1 MGISSQCGK
10 AINAKH
16 LKIITQ
22 IVVAASLIVGE
33 IPVYAQISTETF
45 KSSRVLIAQSD
56 SAINRFQ
63 TLAEADD
70 LYKKGQKQAA
80 ENLYRKVKPDFP
92 PAEQQR
98 AAIYDANKLPG
109 DAQAYLRIA
118 KEGIQQNNV
127 DNRVFL
133 PLQNLT
139 QNYPEYIEGHILLA
153 KACEQNSKV
162 CKANAKSG
170 QPSSAV
176 EVLEKATEIYPDD
189 PELLKAKIS
198 ALQKKEDYL
207 EAAIAA
213 RQFAAIYPDYEEAPE
228 FTKLADENMK
238 RYHSKLGGELR
249 TQGLI
254 GAALSVLG
262 GVTKKDFNTG
272 ISGFDTLLMLAQG
285 ESAFG
290 KTMADK
296 LVKQYQEQG
305 KLVGD
310 PQVLNYIKGIAGRI
324 TPLMGRKFDYEFYV
338 IKDDSINAFALPG
351 GKVFINTGAILGT
364 NSEAELAGLL
374 SHEISHSVL
383 SHGFKSVTQGSLF
396 SNLKKVVALPDVIGQ
411 FAQAQYSQEQERQA
425 DILGTRVLSKAGYAA
440 DGLRNLMVTLNKQS
454 KEQTTRWNSSH
465 PAPQERV
472 NYLESLIQR
481 NNYNRYAFEGVKT
494 HLNMQKTLQGIPVAA
509 DDTPTTPAN
518 ALQDSQNTQPPEK
531 PSTQKKPGKK
541 KPTQNKPT
549 QTKPVVAQ
557 VKLGDIA
564 LNSSQLRDD
573 VEVRIDGAK
582 LETARNFTIKFT
594 IENRS
599 KTAFIFV
606 PLYGEVTDAKG
617 KKLTAR
623 FYTSDS
629 RVAPGAK
636 MTGEVRVYGHPW
648 TNEASQNLTL
658 VIKESSSGSRLFRV
672 PF

>member
-10 AINAKH
+10 AI
-16 LKIITQ
+16 TQ
-22 IVVAASLIVGE
+22 IAVTVSLIVGG
-33 IPVYAQISTETF
+33 IPVHAQISTGTLKPSHF
-45 KSSRVLIAQSD
+45 LIAQSD
-56 SAINRFQ
+56 SAVNRFQ
-63 TLAEADD
+63 TLAQADD
-70 LYKKGQKQAA
+70 LYKQGQKQAA

-92 PAEQQR
+92 ASEQQR
-98 AAIYDANKLPG
+98 PAIYDANKLPG

-127 DNRVFL
+127 DTRVFL

-139 QNYPEYIEGHILLA
+139 LNYPEFVEGHILLA
-153 KACEQNSKV
+153 KACEQNSKA
-162 CKANAKSG
+162 CKENAKKG
-170 QPSSAV
+170 QPNNSV

-189 PELLKAKIS
+189 PDLLKAKVS

-213 RQFAAIYPDYEEAPE
+213 RQFVAIYPDYEEAPE
-228 FTKLADENMK
+228 FTKLADDNMK
-238 RYHSKLGGELR
+238 RYHSKLRGKLQTEGIL
-249 TQGLI
+249 GAVI
-254 GAALSVLG
+254 GVVS
-262 GVTKKDFNTG
+262 GVVKNDLNSG
-272 ISGFDTLLMLAQG
+272 ISGLDTLLMLADG
-285 ESAFG
+285 ESKFG

-296 LVKQYQEQG
+296 LLKQYRDQD
-305 KLVGD
+305 KLVED
-310 PQVLNYIKGIAGRI
+310 PKVLNYVKGIAGRI

-351 GKVFINTGAILGT
+351 GKVFINTGAILAT

-383 SHGFKSVTQGSLF
+383 SHGFQGVTQSSLF
-396 SNLKKVVALPDVIGQ
+396 SNIKKVVPVPDMLRQ
-411 FAQAQYSQEQERQA
+411 FAEAQYSQEQERQA

-454 KEQTTRWNSSH
+454 KQQSTSWNSSH
-465 PAPQERV
+465 PAPIERV
-472 NYLESLIQR
+472 NYLENLIQR

-494 HLNMQKTLQGIPVAA
+494 HLNMQKTLQGIPIA
-509 DDTPTTPAN
+509 DDTPTPTTAN
-518 ALQDSQNTQPPEK
+518 ALQENQNTQPVKK
-531 PSTQKKPGKK
+531 PSNKKKPGSQKPTQNN
-541 KPTQNKPT
+541 PTQNKP
-549 QTKPVVAQ
+549 VVAL
-557 VKLGDIA
+557 KLGDIA

-582 LETARNFTIKFT
+582 LETARNFTVKFT

-599 KTAFIFV
+599 NTPFIFV
-606 PLYGEVTDAKG
+606 PLYGEVIDAKG

-629 RVAPGAK
+629 RMAPGAK
-636 MTGEVRVYGHPW
+636 MTGEARVYGYAW
-648 TNEASQNLTL
+648 KSEASQNLTL

-672 PF
+672 GF